1 MQDVKVAKMFSKCCG
16 QPVFRPS
23 MLLAFFFSIITLA
36 IPAGGPADAV
46 SAASGAAQA
55 ANDVAP
61 VLQGNDGWEAMPAG
75 GRPAYIGIHGGTVPV
90 SLLTTRGGAT
100 MVALVGE
107 TGSDFLRVLRGG
119 NASSKIEETPQPHLV
134 ASAAHATDA
143 RPMPAKGEPGPM
155 PIETAATGP
164 MPNATMLVAATS
176 SGNIPVIYAA
186 GRSFE
191 RMDIAPSE
199 WTPFGL
205 GNETVKNDGEGHNT
219 PKVKAKKAKAK
230 QKKVVAR
237 KPAATRQAGKNHQ
250 HKVLHNEGG
259 PVSITTPLVLINA

>member
-1 MQDVKVAKMFSKCCG
+1 MQAVKVAKMFSKCCG
-16 QPVFRPS
+16 QTTFRPS

-46 SAASGAAQA
+46 STTNGAAQA
-55 ANDVAP
+55 ANDVPP
-61 VLQGNDGWEAMPAG
+61 VVHAGEGWQAMPAG

-119 NASSKIEETPQPHLV
+119 NASSKAEEVPQPHLV
-134 ASAAHATDA
+134 ASAASATDA

-155 PIETAATGP
+155 PIETVAAP
-164 MPNATMLVAATS
+164 MPNATMLVASTS

-205 GNETVKNDGEGHNT
+205 GDETVKNDGSGHNT
-219 PKVKAKKAKAK
+219 PKIKAKKAKAK
-230 QKKVVAR
+230 QKKTAVR
-237 KPAATRQAGKNHQ
+237 KPAQTRQASKNPQ